1 MYIESISFS
10 KKPIDGIGWE
20 IKECNFNKINL
31 IAGQNSSGKTRLLKS
46 IDTLVNIL
54 SDSNKKPNL
63 GFNFKWKISLK
74 GHENNYNYEL
84 EFQDNTVL
92 FEKLLINNEVYFERD
107 KEGKGQIKYES
118 KKDLVLSFEIEK
130 NKIVLASKR
139 DRTQHPSLENLFKW
153 MNTVYMYNFGDTL
166 GREISLSPLRTI
178 DEDDTFDKLNKDDN
192 AVVLKF
198 EKGLKKYGTNF
209 TNGIIEDFN
218 NIGYNIDNIG
228 TTKMSDKEL
237 TKLLKDIALPMPS
250 VLYIK
255 EQNIEDRIFQQD
267 ISQGMFR
274 VLSLIIQ
281 IKYLEYSLD
290 FDTTILIDDIGE
302 GLDYERANK
311 LIKYIINKVK
321 KLENKVQ
328 LIMTTNDRFTMNNV
342 PLEYW
347 IIINKQDNGKIDF
360 YTKRTHQECFEDFE
374 DIGLNNFD
382 FFAGEYYK
390 NCLGLN

>member
-10 KKPIDGIGWE
+10 KKPIDGNGWE

-54 SDSNKKPNL
+54 SDSNRKANSE
-63 GFNFKWKISLK
+63 FNFKWRISLK
-74 GHENNYNYEL
+74 GKENNYIYEL
-84 EFQDNTVL
+84 ELQDSIVL
-92 FEKLLINNEVYFERD
+92 SERLLINEEIYFERD
-107 KEGKGQIKYES
+107 SDGKGHIKYES
-118 KKDLVLSFEIEK
+118 KEDLVLEFEIEK
-130 NKIVLASKR
+130 DKIVLSSKR
-139 DRTQHPSLENLFKW
+139 DKTQHPSLENLFKW

-166 GREISLSPLRTI
+166 GREISWSPLRNI

-198 EKGLKKYGTNF
+198 EKGLEKYGDDFKNE
-209 TNGIIEDFN
+209 ILKDFN
-218 NIGYNIDNIG
+218 NIGYHITDIG
-228 TTKMSDKEL
+228 TTKMSDIGEL
-237 TKLLKDIALPMPS
+237 TKLLKKIALPMPS

-255 EQNIEDRIFQQD
+255 EQNIKDRIFQQD

-290 FDTTILIDDIGE
+290 SDTTILIDDIGE
-302 GLDYERANK
+302 GLDYERATK
-311 LIKYIINKVK
+311 LIKYIIEKVE
-321 KLENKVQ
+321 KLEDKIQ
-328 LIMTTNDRFTMNNV
+328 LIMTTNDRFTMNHI

-347 IIINKQDNGKIDF
+347 IIIDKDDNGKINF
-360 YTKRTHQECFEDFE
+360 YSKKSHSPIFKKFQR
-374 DIGLNNFD
+374 IGLTNFD
-382 FFAGEYYK
+382 FFSSEYYK
-390 NCLGLN
+390 EN

>member
-10 KKPIDGIGWE
+10 KKPIDGKGWE

-54 SDSNKKPNL
+54 SDSNKKPNS
-63 GFNFKWKISLK
+63 GFNFKWKITLK
-74 GHENNYNYEL
+74 GKENNYIYEL
-84 EFQDNTVL
+84 EIQDSIVL
-92 FEKLLINNEVYFERD
+92 SEKLLINEEIYFERD

-118 KKDLVLSFEIEK
+118 KEDLVLEFEIEK
-130 NKIVLASKR
+130 DKIVLSSKR
-139 DRTQHPSLENLFKW
+139 DKTQHPSLENLFKW

-166 GREISLSPLRTI
+166 GREISLSPLRNI
-178 DEDDTFDKLNKDDN
+178 DEDDTFDKLNKDDS

-198 EKGLKKYGTNF
+198 EKGLKKYGDAFKNA
-209 TNGIIEDFN
+209 IVQDFN

-228 TTKMSDKEL
+228 TTKMSDVGEL
-237 TKLLKDIALPMPS
+237 TQLLKQISLPMPS

-281 IKYLEYSLD
+281 IKYLEYELD

-302 GLDYERANK
+302 GLDYERATK
-311 LIKYIINKVK
+311 LVKYIIEKVE
-321 KLENKVQ
+321 KLEDKIQ
-328 LIMTTNDRFTMNNV
+328 LIMTTNDRFTMNNI
-342 PLEYW
+342 PLKYW
-347 IIINKQDNGKIDF
+347 IIIDKDDNGKINF
-360 YTKRTHQECFEDFE
+360 YSKRSHSQIFKKFKR
-374 DIGLNNFD
+374 IGLTNFD
-382 FFAGEYYK
+382 FFSSEYYK
-390 NCLGLN
+390 EN